1 MNKIE
6 TSQKLEEV
14 AAVLEEIA
22 ASLDQTQTPCDCC
35 GTKVRSD
42 IVGYYAAIAIEGARS
57 RVLKAAL
64 NLRQAEQ
71 NITPHLTQ

>member
-6 TSQKLEEV
+6 ASQRLEET

-22 ASLDQTQTPCDCC
+22 ASLDQTQTLCNCC

-42 IVGYYAAIAIEGARS
+42 IVSYYASIAIEGARS
-57 RVLKAAL
+57 RVLKAST
-64 NLRQAEQ
+64 NLRQAA
-71 NITPHLTQ
+71 TQPSEED

>member
-6 TSQKLEEV
+6 ASQRLEEI

-22 ASLDQTQTPCDCC
+22 ASLDQTQTPCNCC

-42 IVGYYAAIAIEGARS
+42 IVAYYAAIAIEGARS
-57 RVLKAAL
+57 RVLKAAT
-64 NLRQAEQ
+64 NLRQAA
-71 NITPHLTQ
+71 TQPSEED

>member
-6 TSQKLEEV
+6 ASQKLEKV

-42 IVGYYAAIAIEGARS
+42 IVGYYAAIAIDGAQS
-57 RVLKAAL
+57 RVRKAAT
-64 NLRQAEQ
+64 NLRQAASSRE
-71 NITPHLTQ
+71 TLD

>member
-6 TSQKLEEV
+6 ASQRLEEV
-14 AAVLEEIA
+14 AAVLEGIA

-42 IVGYYAAIAIEGARS
+42 SVAYYAAVALAGAMS
-57 RVLKAAL
+57 RVRKAATH
-64 NLRQAEQ
+64 LRQAATQKTEEQ
-71 NITPHLTQ
+71 R